1 MENGEII
8 TGEDMAEKVIN
19 HYKEVHKLPQ
29 SELIKA
35 KQIMNFPENFKLSRE
50 QVLEIF
56 N

>member
-19 HYKEVHKLPQ
+19 HYKEVHKLPE
-29 SELIKA
+29 SELNKA
-35 KQIMNFPENFKLSRE
+35 QEIMNFPENFKLSR
-50 QVLEIF
+50 QQILEIF